1 MVLYS
6 DELIAVYKKL
16 PGEDSEKLNLPDE
29 IKGYNALTRLDK
41 PVEGLLLLSAPN
53 KGKQLKDITS
63 TKEYLAV
70 VAGAF
75 DATTGSMKD
84 LLFHDKRNNKTFPV
98 KRMRNGVK
106 EAYLDYEVLSYD
118 DNRDLS
124 LVRIKL
130 GTGRTHQIRV
140 QFASRKHP
148 LYGDGKYGS
157 RYKGLPALCCHHVE
171 FIHPIK
177 NSPMAFDFKPE
188 GEPWSFFD
196 I

>member
-1 MVLYS
+1 MVIYK
-6 DELIAVYKKL
+6 DEILAVYKKA

-29 IKGYNALTRLDK
+29 ISGYNSLTRLDK
-41 PVEGLLLLSAPN
+41 PVGGLLLLSAPGQG
-53 KGKQLKDITS
+53 GKVKDIHS
-63 TKEYLAV
+63 SKEYVAV
-70 VAGAF
+70 VTGAF
-75 DATTGSMKD
+75 ESSTGTMTD
-84 LLFHDKRNNKTFPV
+84 LLFHDRRNNKTYPV

-106 EAYLDYEVLSYD
+106 EATLDYEVMSY
-118 DNRDLS
+118 NEEMDLS

-157 RYKGLPALCCHHVE
+157 RYKGLPALCCNHLE

-177 NSPMAFDFKPE
+177 NSPMAFDVKPE
-188 GEPWSFFD
+188 GEPWSLFNL
-196 I
+196 